1 MTNGVYLLNFVL
13 QARNLI
19 LYPKSCC
26 SFIVVEVQ
34 IQVEK
39 EISKG
44 PRRDIAKM
52 EKGNHKKQKW
62 YYKN

>member
-1 MTNGVYLLNFVL
+1 MLNFVL

-19 LYPKSCC
+19 LYPKSRC
-26 SFIVVEVQ
+26 SFVVFEVQ

-39 EISKG
+39 EISKRSRRDG

-52 EKGNHKKQKW
+52 EKRDHKKQKW